1 MIYIGFKISVAEA
14 LRLFSLGD
22 PYARSFYDTG
32 LIQKWLTEE
41 KGSKLFFDYIDKG
54 ACLLGI
60 PVRIGVEYPTIE
72 YTICRMVEAKN
83 SFLYE
88 MKNMGIDISKVNLTD
103 IDEPETLVENP
114 EPYVITM

>member
-1 MIYIGFKISVAEA
+1 MMYIGFRISVAEA
-14 LRLFSLGD
+14 LRIFDLGD

-32 LIQKWLTEE
+32 LIQKWLEEE

-60 PVRIGVEYPTIE
+60 PVRIGVDYPTIE
-72 YTICRMVEAKN
+72 YTFCRMVEAKN

-103 IDEPETLVENP
+103 IDSDEVLVENP